1 MESSPKRPVP
11 LPDAIAH
18 HTGIVLYR
26 VAQYV
31 QERLDQALRSHG
43 FKTRHY
49 SVLGVLAHA
58 GPMSQQAI
66 AGILRID
73 RAVMVAIVDDLER
86 LGLVERRRNAR
97 DRRLNDLTLTEAGH
111 ATLREADALLE
122 AMERDLFSPLR
133 EKEQRQLHDLL
144 SRLLVWPTD

>member
-1 MESSPKRPVP
+1 MKSSPKRPVP

-18 HTGIVLYR
+18 HTGIVLYK

-31 QERLDQALRSHG
+31 QERLDQTLLSRG

-73 RAVMVAIVDDLER
+73 RAIMVAIVDDLER
-86 LGLVERRRNAR
+86 LGLVERRRNAH

-122 AMERDLFSPLR
+122 AMERETFSPLS
-133 EKEQRQLHDLL
+133 EPEQRELHDLL
-144 SRLLVWPTD
+144 SRLLVWPAD